1 MPLFYEK
8 YEDKVDFYGEKAM
21 AELKKHY
28 AVFDA
33 KVLSKIPRG
42 PLKDKKREWWKML
55 CAFWMDEAI
64 SVMALDLDECV
75 WWGTQYV

>member
-1 MPLFYEK
+1 MCSDAISLSTVTIALFTVPLFYEK

-42 PLKDKKREWWKML
+42 PLKDKKRE
-55 CAFWMDEAI
+55 
-64 SVMALDLDECV
+64 
-75 WWGTQYV
+75 